1 MTEQPRSPAYPN
13 ASPDAHG
20 DAELAVQQQT
30 PSWDVLQPDFEHR
43 FRRLAAEALKD
54 RPKAGE
60 ITLIL
65 ADDALQQ
72 TLNRQY
78 RGIDKSTNVLAFAD
92 LDETGGERSG
102 EPAILGDVVLAFE
115 TCAREAEAQ
124 GKRLED
130 HALHLAL
137 HGLLH
142 LLGYDHD
149 TADEAEAMETVER
162 HLLAKLGIAD
172 PYAEVSDPPAALR
185 PEAPLGG
192 RVDG

>member
-13 ASPDAHG
+13 ASPEP
-20 DAELAVQQQT
+20 ELAVQQQT
-30 PSWDVLQPDFEHR
+30 PSWDILQPDFEHR

-54 RPKAGE
+54 RPGAGE

-78 RGIDKSTNVLAFAD
+78 RGTDKSTNVLAFAG
-92 LDETGGERSG
+92 LDETGGERPG

-124 GKRLED
+124 GKQLED

-149 TADEAEAMETVER
+149 TADEAEVMETVER
-162 HLLAKLGIAD
+162 QLLAKLGIAD
-172 PYAEVSDPPAALR
+172 PYAEAAEPPAASHL
-185 PEAPLGG
+185 EVHA
-192 RVDG
+192 DG

>member
-1 MTEQPRSPAYPN
+1 MTEQPRSPACQN
-13 ASPDAHG
+13 ASP

-30 PSWDVLQPDFEHR
+30 PSWDVLQPGFERR
-43 FRRLAAEALKD
+43 FRRLAAQALKD
-54 RPKAGE
+54 RPGAGE
-60 ITLIL
+60 MTLIL

-92 LDETGGERSG
+92 LDETGGEQPG
-102 EPAILGDVVLAFE
+102 APAILGDVVLAFE

-162 HLLAKLGIAD
+162 QLLAEFGIAD
-172 PYAEVSDPPAALR
+172 PYAEVIER
-185 PEAPLGG
+185 PNASEDLEARLEG
-192 RVDG
+192 RADG

>member
-1 MTEQPRSPAYPN
+1 MTEQPRSPACQN
-13 ASPDAHG
+13 ASP

-30 PSWDVLQPDFEHR
+30 PSWDVLQPDFERR
-43 FRRLAAEALKD
+43 FRRLTAEALKG
-54 RPKAGE
+54 RPEAGE

-92 LDETGGERSG
+92 LDETGAERPG

-149 TADEAEAMETVER
+149 TAEEAEVMETAER
-162 HLLAKLGIAD
+162 QLLAKLDIAD
-172 PYAEVSDPPAALR
+172 PYAEVIERRAMPEGREPPL
-185 PEAPLGG
+185 EG
-192 RVDG
+192 RADG

>member
-1 MTEQPRSPAYPN
+1 MTEQPRSPACQN
-13 ASPDAHG
+13 ASPEP
-20 DAELAVQQQT
+20 ELAVQQQT
-30 PSWDVLQPDFEHR
+30 PSWDVLQPGFERR

-54 RPKAGE
+54 RPEAGE
-60 ITLIL
+60 VTLIL

-78 RGIDKSTNVLAFAD
+78 RGVDKSTNVLAFAD
-92 LDETGGERSG
+92 LDETGAERPG

-124 GKRLED
+124 GKQLED

-162 HLLAKLGIAD
+162 QLLAKLGISD
-172 PYAEVSDPPAALR
+172 PYAETADPPAAAR
-185 PEAPLGG
+185 PEMHA
-192 RVDG
+192 DG

>member
-13 ASPDAHG
+13 ASPDA
-20 DAELAVQQQT
+20 ELAVQQQT
-30 PSWDVLQPDFEHR
+30 PSWDALQPDFERR

-54 RPKAGE
+54 RSETGE

-92 LDETGGERSG
+92 LDETGEERLG

-115 TCAREAEAQ
+115 TCAREAADQ

-149 TADEAEAMETVER
+149 TADQAEAMETVER
-162 HLLAKLGIAD
+162 QLLAKFDIAD
-172 PYAEVSDPPAALR
+172 PYAEVIERRAAAQGR
-185 PEAPLGG
+185 EAPLEG
-192 RVDG
+192 RADG

>member
-30 PSWDVLQPDFEHR
+30 PSWDVLQPGFERR

-54 RPKAGE
+54 RPEAGE
-60 ITLIL
+60 VTLIL

-92 LDETGGERSG
+92 LDETGGERPG

-124 GKRLED
+124 GKQLED

-149 TADEAEAMETVER
+149 TADEAEAMEAVER

-172 PYAEVSDPPAALR
+172 PYAEAADPPAAAR
-185 PEAPLGG
+185 PEVHA
-192 RVDG
+192 DG